1 MSSYKGLIWSLVAIA
16 GTATAATVFYR
27 YATRSTR
34 PDGENESSRSG
45 SGVARQQQNGEGS
58 AWSRSSQIDDDEER
72 DESLS
77 EIDYDY
83 EEDTGEDVQQ
93 QHQLMLITREG
104 NMVSKSTAATQSWPV
119 GELTLLDCL
128 HAAAVRL
135 WLDLAHPCGVGIHDP
150 HVDWR

>member
-16 GTATAATVFYR
+16 GTATAATVLYR
-27 YATRSTR
+27 YATRGAR
-34 PDGENESSRSG
+34 PEGEEEGSRG
-45 SGVARQQQNGEGS
+45 GAGAARQQQQSGEGS

-93 QHQLMLITREG
+93 QQLMFITREG
-104 NMVSKSTAATQSWPV
+104 NMVS
-119 GELTLLDCL
+119 
-128 HAAAVRL
+128 
-135 WLDLAHPCGVGIHDP
+135 
-150 HVDWR
+150 